1 MKKDKKQI
9 RGALMEAL
17 AEIALTLIF
26 FGIGA
31 LVIGL
36 FGVKLDSPNIDGDFV
51 ILIGIVVLCAI
62 VAIVCAILQW
72 IKKLID
78 RAHRKGDTNMHH
90 MKLHPAPFGM
100 IASGQKTIELGYEI
114 GEVTPV
120 DLFPRTGHVESVVC
134 LKRS

>member
-51 ILIGIVVLCAI
+51 ILIGIVVPLAI
-62 VAIVCAILQW
+62 FGAVFALVQW
-72 IKKLID
+72 LKQIIGGK
-78 RAHRKGDTNMHH
+78 RKQNQTKGN
-90 MKLHPAPFGM
+90 
-100 IASGQKTIELGYEI
+100 S
-114 GEVTPV
+114 
-120 DLFPRTGHVESVVC
+120 
-134 LKRS
+134 